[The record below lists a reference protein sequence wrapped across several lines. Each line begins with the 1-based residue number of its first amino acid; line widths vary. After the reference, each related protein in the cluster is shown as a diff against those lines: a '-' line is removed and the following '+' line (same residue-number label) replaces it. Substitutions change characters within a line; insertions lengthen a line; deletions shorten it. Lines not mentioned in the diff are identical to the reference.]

1 MLLPEGVNGDRL
13 RGKWKMKIF
22 ELLKRYDFHDSLV
35 EMIDS
40 DTGEIRIRID
50 FCSWKQPEYDEA
62 EKETKEMFLIF
73 KDVRYADIPEI
84 SPNDDEII
92 EVKSI
97 KDNDGNNGVELLL
110 FNDVKGIMYSIKIY
124 AEDVLFNGV

>member
-1 MLLPEGVNGDRL
+1 
-13 RGKWKMKIF
+13 MKIF
-22 ELLKRYDFHDSLV
+22 EFLKRYDFHDSLV

-40 DTGEIRIRID
+40 DTGGIRIRID
-50 FCSWKQPEYDEA
+50 FCSRKQPEYNEA
-62 EKETKEMFLIF
+62 EKETKEMILTF
-73 KDVRYADIPEI
+73 KDVRYADIPKI